1 MEFPPTEYDVFDA
14 REFENARARGAGDYV
29 MEVMLQMRPN
39 GKCLDHFRVALTGT
53 VLETQVK
60 ATNVFRAPI
69 LAKYRLT
76 FQAWPR
82 DLRIRRNMTSTEWT
96 DVYTA
101 ISANE
106 VFVSME
112 ETGESAPTEEIKAA
126 FEGIKESFN
135 KSDQVRGG
143 RRPRQQDVVGASVP
157 ASHGRGPESENDL
170 HRVRINCAVV
180 RIRSNRN
187 C

>member
-1 MEFPPTEYDVFDA
+1 MEFPPAEYDVFDA
-14 REFENARARGAGDYV
+14 REFKNARARGAGDYV
-29 MEVMLQMRPN
+29 LEVMLQMRPN
-39 GKCLDHFRVALTGT
+39 GRCLDHFRVALTGT

-112 ETGESAPTEEIKAA
+112 ETGENVPAEEIKAA

-135 KSDQVRGG
+135 KSAATRF
-143 RRPRQQDVVGASVP
+143 PVVAGPDNKMWLEHQTLP
-157 ASHGRGPESENDL
+157 ATAEALKAKPTFIG
-170 HRVRINCAVV
+170 
-180 RIRSNRN
+180 
-187 C
+187 

>member
-1 MEFPPTEYDVFDA
+1 
-14 REFENARARGAGDYV
+14 

-39 GKCLDHFRVALTGT
+39 GRCLDHFRVALTGT
-53 VLETQVK
+53 VLKTQVK
-60 ATNVFRAPI
+60 ATNIFRAPI

-106 VFVSME
+106 VHVSTE
-112 ETGESAPTEEIKAA
+112 ESGENVPAEEIKAA
-126 FEGIKESFN
+126 F
-135 KSDQVRGG
+135 
-143 RRPRQQDVVGASVP
+143 
-157 ASHGRGPESENDL
+157 
-170 HRVRINCAVV
+170 
-180 RIRSNRN
+180 
-187 C
+187 

>member
-1 MEFPPTEYDVFDA
+1 MEFPPAEYDVFDA

-39 GKCLDHFRVALTGT
+39 GRCLDHFRVALTGT

-112 ETGESAPTEEIKAA
+112 ETGESAPTEEIKAV

-135 KSDQVRGG
+135 KSAATTLQIWVS
-143 RRPRQQDVVGASVP
+143 SV
-157 ASHGRGPESENDL
+157 SNIRL
-170 HRVRINCAVV
+170 HIEDT
-180 RIRSNRN
+180 
-187 C
+187 

>member
-1 MEFPPTEYDVFDA
+1 MEFPPLEYDVFDA
-14 REFENARARGAGDYV
+14 SEFETARPRGPGDAV

-39 GKCLDHFRVALTGT
+39 GRCLDHFRVALTGT
-53 VLETQVK
+53 HLDTQVK

-69 LAKYRLT
+69 LAKHRLT

-106 VFVSME
+106 VLVSME
-112 ETGESAPTEEIKAA
+112 ETGENVLTEEIMAA
-126 FEGIKESFN
+126 FEGIKEAHN
-135 KSDQVRGG
+135 KC
-143 RRPRQQDVVGASVP
+143 ASTTF
-157 ASHGRGPESENDL
+157 
-170 HRVRINCAVV
+170 AVV
-180 RIRSNRN
+180 AGPDNKMWLEHQTLPANAEALKAKPTFIG
-187 C
+187 